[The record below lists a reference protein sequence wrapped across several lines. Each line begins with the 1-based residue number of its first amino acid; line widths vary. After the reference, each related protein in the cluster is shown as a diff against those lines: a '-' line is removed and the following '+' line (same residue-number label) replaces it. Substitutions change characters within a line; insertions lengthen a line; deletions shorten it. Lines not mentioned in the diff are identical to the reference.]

1 MGREGLQ
8 SRKVHLV
15 DEVFG
20 IPVLVYEQDHIDHI
34 DGDIFYIA
42 SLMEIVIAE
51 DVGLPYSVVGF
62 QGKLMHLLQLFQ
74 GIFGGFLQL
83 FQEMFKKN
91 RDTEPVERCVPIEVQ
106 YFNLHFLIA
115 YRGIEEKDGVQGT
128 R

>member
-20 IPVLVYEQDHIDHI
+20 IPVLLYEHDHIDHI

-83 FQEMFKKN
+83 FQEMFKTN
-91 RDTEPVERCVPIEVQ
+91 RDTEHR
-106 YFNLHFLIA
+106 
-115 YRGIEEKDGVQGT
+115 EELKKKMECKALGEDKT
-128 R
+128 AATLWL